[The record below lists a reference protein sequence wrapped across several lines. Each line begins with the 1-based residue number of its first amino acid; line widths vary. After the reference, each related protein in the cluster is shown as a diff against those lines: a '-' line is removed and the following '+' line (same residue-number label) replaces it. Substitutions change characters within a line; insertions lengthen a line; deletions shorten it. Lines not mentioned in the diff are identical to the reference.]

1 MTLHKDFENAGS
13 KPEHGLIIG
22 KFKPPHRGHD
32 YLIDTAHGQCRSLTV
47 LVMAR
52 ADDDIPGALRLQWL
66 KEQHPGKDIRL
77 ITHNL
82 PIGEDTPESWKN
94 WTNLI
99 RSHIPKTDVLFS
111 SEEYA
116 VEFARRLG
124 AAHVCVDAP
133 RSHVPVSATKIRT
146 DFARFRD
153 YVSPSVA
160 RWMDAHYRPPK
171 PPKPPSPV

>member
-1 MTLHKDFENAGS
+1 MDLSKKFEHAGT
-13 KPEHGLIIG
+13 PEQGLIIG
-22 KFKPPHRGHD
+22 KFRPPHRGHN
-32 YLIDTAHGQCRSLTV
+32 YLINAAHGQCKNLTV

-52 ADDDIPGALRLQWL
+52 GDDDIPGTLRHQWL

-77 ITHNL
+77 VTHNL
-82 PIGEDTPESWKN
+82 PIGVDTPESWRN

-99 RSHIPKTDVLFS
+99 LSIVPKTDVLFS

-124 AAHVCVDAP
+124 AAHVCVDAA
-133 RSHVPVSATKIRT
+133 RTHVPVSATQIKA
-146 DFARFRD
+146 DFQRYRE